1 MSVGRPAASPTKKD
15 WLRPGG
21 QAGSRSS
28 TRRVPRTVGACGCA
42 RPRTRAAAV
51 PAHLRSGSTPA
62 LQCSTKKSHM
72 PRPGLRKSS
81 SWVAMKTWCS
91 VARGGVGLVARDDLV
106 QRRRGAR
113 TPAHTATRR
122 RRLLPQPH
130 QVFHAAPLLLG
141 VRLLPRH
148 RGRWAH
154 TRRRARGCALQLGA
168 AHCGGAHAAPGALR
182 WVHSGARKWGNK
194 GHAGGEARTRREA
207 HGAHG
212 AHQNSRARARLKPP
226 PPPRRLCSAPTAR
239 W

>member
-106 QRRRGAR
+106 QRRRGSQRGATH
-113 TPAHTATRR
+113 TPA
-122 RRLLPQPH
+122 P
-130 QVFHAAPLLLG
+130 
-141 VRLLPRH
+141 
-148 RGRWAH
+148 
-154 TRRRARGCALQLGA
+154 
-168 AHCGGAHAAPGALR
+168 
-182 WVHSGARKWGNK
+182 
-194 GHAGGEARTRREA
+194 
-207 HGAHG
+207 
-212 AHQNSRARARLKPP
+212 ARAPP
-226 PPPRRLCSAPTAR
+226 PPPAGATHLHRHLQLSQDVVNAAARLLRRSPRQGALDAALVAAQGGRGGEASEQPLRVGAKRGTRGGQVRAR
-239 W
+239 AA